1 MKTFTLPEIINFL
14 SNKKLTLY
22 ARNNL
27 LRNMTIEMIDNGTAI
42 VEDAAWADTW
52 RTKHPEYYP
61 LTFKKQSWSY
71 MSGYFEVIDNQLKL
85 SIRVY
90 EQDMFYNEGQKI
102 VANYHLTINDTHP
115 TIQELVEQKI
125 SDIASE
131 TITNQDEEKARKRQ
145 QAMEQSIIDN
155 FI

>member
-14 SNKKLTLY
+14 SNQKLTLY
-22 ARNNL
+22 ARNHL

-42 VEDAAWADTW
+42 VEDAVWADTW
-52 RTKHPEYYP
+52 KQKNLNYYP
-61 LTFKKQSWSY
+61 LTFKKQSWSF

-85 SIRVY
+85 SILVY
-90 EQDMFYNEGQKI
+90 EQDMFYNKI

-155 FI
+155 FIYLT